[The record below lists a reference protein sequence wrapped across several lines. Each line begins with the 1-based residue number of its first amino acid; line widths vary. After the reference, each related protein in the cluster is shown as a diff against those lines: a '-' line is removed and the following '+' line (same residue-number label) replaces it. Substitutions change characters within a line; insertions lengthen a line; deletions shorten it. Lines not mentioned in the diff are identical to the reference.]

1 MKYKNFPQEFW
12 KNFESSLNQELKSN
26 SRPIAA
32 FDADGTLWDLDL
44 GEDFFQW
51 QIQHCA
57 GQFKFPIPEDPW
69 VHYRNMK
76 ASGDPRPAY
85 LWLAQI
91 NQGLP
96 IETIQAWAEQA
107 VQSQEPLAI
116 FPDQRK
122 LIEWL
127 QQKGVEIFVITASVK
142 WAVEAGAARLGIPAD
157 HVLGVATTIEN
168 GLITTQQAGTIT
180 YREGKIQAL
189 LEKTKGLKPFLSC
202 GNTMGDIALLENST
216 QLSLAV
222 GTAINGQELF
232 ETEEKLR
239 EQARQKNWLIHQF

>member
-12 KNFESSLNQELKSN
+12 KNFESALNQELKSN
-26 SRPIAA
+26 SRPTAA

-57 GQFKFPIPEDPW
+57 GQFKIPMPEDPW
-69 VHYRNMK
+69 DHYRNMK

-96 IETIQAWAEQA
+96 IEMIQAWAEQA
-107 VQSQEPLAI
+107 VQKQPLPI
-116 FPDQRK
+116 FPDQKK

-142 WAVEAGAARLGIPAD
+142 WAVEAGTARLGIPAD

-168 GLITTQQAGTIT
+168 GLITTQQDGTIT

-222 GTAINGQELF
+222 GTAVTGQELF

-239 EQARQKNWLIHQF
+239 EQARQMNWLIHQF